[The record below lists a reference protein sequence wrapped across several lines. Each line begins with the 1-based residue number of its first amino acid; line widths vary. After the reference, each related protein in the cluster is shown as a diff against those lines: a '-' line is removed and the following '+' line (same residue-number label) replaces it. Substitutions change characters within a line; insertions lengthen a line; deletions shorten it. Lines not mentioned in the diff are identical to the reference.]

1 MRSRAARRVIVE
13 SRSPLQAGQ
22 APQKGAPSLNHFDSR
37 PVTWRPGERRVAGDD
52 RRIQRLCQ
60 GHVHGVVRS
69 DVLAQPPR
77 TGQQI
82 EMGVTVESEV
92 GEIGNRFGRA
102 VR

>member
-1 MRSRAARRVIVE
+1 MLAAE
-13 SRSPLQAGQ
+13 WPLSANT
-22 APQKGAPSLNHFDSR
+22 SLNHFDSR

-60 GHVHGVVRS
+60 GHVHGLVRS

-77 TGQQI
+77 TSQQI
-82 EMGVTVESEV
+82 EMGVTVEIEV
-92 GEIGNRFGRA
+92 GEIRNRFRRA